1 MRGMGRIWKVSG
13 IVCLLLWMMAV
24 LVCAS
29 PVTVTGQGSTERNA
43 LHDAMGQAIEQQI
56 GVLIDSR
63 TYVENYQVINDRIYT
78 QSAGYI
84 ESYEVLQSG
93 SANGLWQVTITAQ
106 VRSEAL
112 RTDLMS
118 KLQKKALIGANMQD
132 PRIGVLAVDSEGMEY
147 DGLENEIISGLQN
160 QGFSRLVD
168 LNQIEASVR
177 KRLASADATGDA
189 SLRDLLVNQF
199 HVDYMVTA
207 KVSMMEENGLGKII
221 RQVPLPDDNPFL
233 PAVLGN
239 LQFGAVQAN
248 VAVRM
253 LNMNTGEII
262 YAGSFSEKS
271 GSGSNAASK
280 ALAKISPQV
289 VSAVSKAALEK
300 AANPEQHVTVLITN
314 GRLGT
319 MSQAYQWL
327 SNLPGVHRVFTRSTS
342 QGTIQVDVDY
352 DGTAYDLA
360 SEIERNGISI
370 LEMNSEYVKI

>member
-43 LHDAMGQAIEQQI
+43 LHDAMRQAIEQQI

-189 SLRDLLVNQF
+189 SLRNLLVNQF
-199 HVDYMVTA
+199 HVD
-207 KVSMMEENGLGKII
+207 
-221 RQVPLPDDNPFL
+221 
-233 PAVLGN
+233 
-239 LQFGAVQAN
+239 
-248 VAVRM
+248 
-253 LNMNTGEII
+253 
-262 YAGSFSEKS
+262 
-271 GSGSNAASK
+271 
-280 ALAKISPQV
+280 
-289 VSAVSKAALEK
+289 
-300 AANPEQHVTVLITN
+300 
-314 GRLGT
+314 
-319 MSQAYQWL
+319 
-327 SNLPGVHRVFTRSTS
+327 
-342 QGTIQVDVDY
+342 
-352 DGTAYDLA
+352 
-360 SEIERNGISI
+360 
-370 LEMNSEYVKI
+370 